1 MRKKTAYAANTSVP
15 VAQSIGE
22 IEKMVRGAGAT
33 SFYRGDDGDRAV
45 IGFQLKD
52 RRIMF
57 ELPLA
62 RDVRQTQQ
70 SYEQALRSR
79 WRALVLAIKSKLV
92 SVESGVES
100 FEEAF
105 LAHIVVPHEGR
116 ATRFAAVALQAI
128 SNAYQNGKPMPPLLG
143 G

>member
-1 MRKKTAYAANTSVP
+1 MKQTIYAGNTHVP
-15 VAQSIGE
+15 IQQSAAE
-22 IEKMVRGAGAT
+22 IEKMVRTAGAT
-33 SFYRGDDGDRAV
+33 SFYRGDDGDKAV

-57 ELPLA
+57 ELPLGRG
-62 RDVRQTQQ
+62 RDQSQTA
-70 SYEQALRSR
+70 YEQALRSR

-92 SVESGVES
+92 SVAAGVES

-128 SNAYQNGKPMPPLLG
+128 ARAYESGKPMPPLLG